1 MGRIVLYKGQSQYDV
16 LRIFTDQLAE
26 AFRLLQQETVV
37 VDLIAADA
45 EEQLQKAFARP
56 CDFVFSF
63 NGIGIDFKL
72 GEKSLYDALGTVFV
86 FSLVDDPLH
95 HIQRLETPCNNVLVT
110 CVDRYHTN
118 IMPYL
123 NQYRTFGFLPHGGC
137 IPKNGNDNK
146 EGKRDLDILFSGSF
160 REPEE
165 YYQIWKEY
173 PLAMQNILED
183 TIENALGKEN
193 KPLAASVQEVIA
205 ARNLYL
211 DPHLSKNLLK
221 ILPLADRYLRMKRR
235 KECLEVL
242 AKAGFKVKIYGN
254 GWDKADFAKNFEV
267 YPAINFNNLLE
278 IIVKSK
284 IVLNIVPS
292 FVEGSHERVFTAMLN
307 GAVAV
312 TDRNTYYEKE
322 FAEDKNIVMYS
333 WGRLNE
339 LPDKIYDLLKNEE
352 KRIKIAEEGYKEATK
367 KHTWTVRALSI
378 IQMVEAFKSLRAI
391 Q

>member
-1 MGRIVLYKGQSQYDV
+1 
-16 LRIFTDQLAE
+16 
-26 AFRLLQQETVV
+26 
-37 VDLIAADA
+37 
-45 EEQLQKAFARP
+45 
-56 CDFVFSF
+56 
-63 NGIGIDFKL
+63 
-72 GEKSLYDALGTVFV
+72 
-86 FSLVDDPLH
+86 
-95 HIQRLETPCNNVLVT
+95 
-110 CVDRYHTN
+110 
-118 IMPYL
+118 
-123 NQYRTFGFLPHGGC
+123 
-137 IPKNGNDNK
+137 
-146 EGKRDLDILFSGSF
+146 
-160 REPEE
+160 
-165 YYQIWKEY
+165 
-173 PLAMQNILED
+173 
-183 TIENALGKEN
+183 
-193 KPLAASVQEVIA
+193 
-205 ARNLYL
+205 
-211 DPHLSKNLLK
+211 
-221 ILPLADRYLRMKRR
+221 MKRR

-352 KRIKIAEEGYKEATK
+352 KRERIAEAGYKEATK
-367 KHTWTVRALSI
+367 NHTWTVRALSI

>member
-16 LRIFTDQLAE
+16 LRVFTDQLAE

-45 EEQLQKAFARP
+45 EEQLKKAFAQP

-95 HIQRLETPCNNVLVT
+95 HIPRLEAPCNNLLVT

-137 IPKNGNDNK
+137 VLKEDHKEAKREND
-146 EGKRDLDILFSGSF
+146 IIFSGSYG
-160 REPEE
+160 EPEE
-165 YYQIWKEY
+165 YRQTWKDY
-173 PLAMQNILED
+173 PIVLKKILED
-183 TIENALGKEN
+183 TIEHALCTEQQ
-193 KPLAASVQEVIA
+193 PLAAAVQEVIT

-211 DPHLSKNLLK
+211 DPHLSKKLLP

-267 YPAINFNNLLE
+267 YPAINFNDLLK
-278 IIVKSK
+278 IIARSK

-352 KRIKIAEEGYKEATK
+352 KRERIAEAGYKEATK